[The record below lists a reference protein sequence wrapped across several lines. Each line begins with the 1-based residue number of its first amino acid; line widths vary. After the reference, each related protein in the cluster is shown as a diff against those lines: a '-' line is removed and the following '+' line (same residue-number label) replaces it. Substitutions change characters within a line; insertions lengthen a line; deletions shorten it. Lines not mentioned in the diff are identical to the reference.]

1 MTETVALVL
10 AGGKGQRLWPLS
22 RENRP
27 KQFVSVVNED
37 TLIQT
42 TVDRLLAVF
51 PAERIYISTTE
62 KYLPSV
68 LAAGTPVPACNIIL
82 ERRPLGPAT
91 AFPLAHAVIH
101 RVHGDDVRVFS
112 CSSDHFV
119 QGAAEFERT
128 LSELASGVFDRGA
141 AVTVLGAKVLEPDDR
156 LGYMR
161 LAPTGTPELFRAVS
175 LSEKPSLDEAR
186 SLAESGAVCWNT
198 QNYLARSAEVLQVI
212 GRVFPEQTAAVV
224 AYAEQWAAHPE
235 EREYG
240 YDGAPFPGHEL
251 DPFFADGSEVEVL
264 VRDFGWSDVGT
275 WERVLQAREKAGAAV
290 LPPALIQ
297 DSRDVVAIS
306 TDGRPIVACG
316 VEDLIIVSHDD
327 AVYVLN
333 RSVASSLNSVK
344 EWRAAV
350 ASAGEEELL

>member
-10 AGGKGQRLWPLS
+10 AGGKGERLWPLS
-22 RENRP
+22 RKNRP
-27 KQFVSVVNED
+27 KQFVSVVNEA

-42 TVDRLLAVF
+42 TVDRLLSVF
-51 PAERIYISTTE
+51 PAERIYVSTTE

-68 LAAGTPVPACNIIL
+68 LAADIPVPPENVIL

-101 RVHGDDVRVFS
+101 RVGGDDVRVFS
-112 CSSDHFV
+112 CSSDHFI

-128 LSELASGVFDRGA
+128 LSELADGVFDRGA

-161 LAPTGTPELFRAVS
+161 LEPTETPELFRAVS

-198 QNYLARSAEVLQVI
+198 QNYLARSADVLEVLRRVHPGPTAEVI
-212 GRVFPEQTAAVV
+212 

-240 YDGAPFPGHEL
+240 YDGSPFPGHEL
-251 DPFFADGSEVEVL
+251 DPFFDDGAAVDVL

-275 WERVLQAREKAGAAV
+275 WERVLQARELAGAAA
-290 LPPALIQ
+290 LPPVLMQ
-297 DSRDVVAIS
+297 GSRDVVAIS

-333 RSVASSLNSVK
+333 RTVASSLNSVK
-344 EWRAAV
+344 EWRSAV
-350 ASAGEEELL
+350 AGAGEEELL

>member
-1 MTETVALVL
+1 MTETVALIL
-10 AGGKGQRLWPLS
+10 AGGKGERLWPLS
-22 RENRP
+22 RKNRP
-27 KQFVSVVNED
+27 KQFVSVVNEA
-37 TLIQT
+37 TLIQM
-42 TVDRLLAVF
+42 TVDRLVGVI
-51 PAERIYISTTE
+51 PAERIYVSTTE

-68 LAAGTPVPACNIIL
+68 RAAETPIPPENIIL

-101 RVHGDDVRVFS
+101 RAHGGDVRVFS

-119 QGAAEFERT
+119 ENEAEFERT
-128 LSELASGVFDRGA
+128 LAELVGGVFDRGA

-161 LAPTGTPELFRAVS
+161 LEPTDAPEVFRAVS
-175 LSEKPSLDEAR
+175 LAEKPSLEEAR
-186 SLAESGAVCWNT
+186 TLAEHGAVCWNT
-198 QNYLARSAEVLQVI
+198 QNYLARSADVLEVLH
-212 GRVFPEQTAAVV
+212 RVHPGPTAEVV
-224 AYAEQWAAHPE
+224 EYAEQWVSHPE

-240 YDGAPFPGHEL
+240 YDGSPFPGHEL
-251 DPFFADGSEVEVL
+251 DPYFADGAEVDVI

-275 WERVLQAREKAGAAV
+275 WERVLQARERAGATA
-290 LPPALIQ
+290 LPPVLMQ

-333 RSVASSLNSVK
+333 RAVASSLSSVK

-350 ASAGEEELL
+350 ADAGEEELL